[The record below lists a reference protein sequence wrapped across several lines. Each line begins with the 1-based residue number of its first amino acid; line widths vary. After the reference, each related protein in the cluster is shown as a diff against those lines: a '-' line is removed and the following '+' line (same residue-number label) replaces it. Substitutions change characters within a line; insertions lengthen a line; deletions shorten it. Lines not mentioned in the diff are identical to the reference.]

1 MVCSSQIGGLRMA
14 SELVRPKVVSF
25 LDKML
30 RDKRSSLRVE
40 EILVPN
46 FGSGAGPLSSG
57 KIDEVVGA
65 VLLAVQHSGND
76 QFEFDP
82 PPDTQ
87 LEPGMALIVMADAE
101 GRAKIEQK
109 LKQLV

>member
-1 MVCSSQIGGLRMA
+1 
-14 SELVRPKVVSF
+14 
-25 LDKML
+25 
-30 RDKRSSLRVE
+30 
-40 EILVPN
+40 
-46 FGSGAGPLSSG
+46 
-57 KIDEVVGA
+57 
-65 VLLAVQHSGND
+65 LAVQRSGND